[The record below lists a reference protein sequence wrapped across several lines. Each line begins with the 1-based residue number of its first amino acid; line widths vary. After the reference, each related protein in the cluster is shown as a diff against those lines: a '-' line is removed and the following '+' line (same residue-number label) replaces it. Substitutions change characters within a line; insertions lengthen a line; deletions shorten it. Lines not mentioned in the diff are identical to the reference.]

1 MVQRTR
7 ARQQKRQS
15 ALVGYTERLGSALG
29 RHRAEV
35 ALNAARIDAESANRA
50 KSEFLANMSHEL
62 RTPLN
67 AILGFSE
74 VIGNPDLMVNKAD
87 QLSEYAEYIHESAT
101 HLLAL
106 INDILD
112 ISKIEYGKMEL
123 RCEVVDINEL
133 ISSCIILVKER
144 AAKSGVTIV
153 RQDLSNPPPLYVDA
167 IKVKQILTNL
177 LSNSVK
183 FTPSGGTVT
192 VASRMTGNQRLKI
205 SVRDTGIGMNE
216 DQLETALEA
225 FGQVD
230 SKLSRRYQGSGLGLP
245 LSRALAELHGA
256 RFRVMSQPDVGTDV
270 SVTFP
275 ASRTSDAPT

>member
-1 MVQRTR
+1 MI
-7 ARQQKRQS
+7 
-15 ALVGYTERLGSALG
+15 GYTERLGSALG

-74 VIGNPDLMVNKAD
+74 VIGNPELMQNKTD

-123 RCEVVDINEL
+123 RCEVVSLAEL
-133 ISSCIILVKER
+133 ISSCLILVKER
-144 AAKSGVTIV
+144 AARSGVTIV
-153 RQDLSNPPPLYVDA
+153 RQVLKDPPPLYADA
-167 IKVKQILTNL
+167 IKIKQIITNL

-192 VASRMTGNQRLKI
+192 VSVRMTGNNRLKL
-205 SVRDTGIGMNE
+205 SVRDTGIGMDE

-245 LSRALAELHGA
+245 LSRALAELHDA
-256 RFRVMSQPDVGTDV
+256 KFRVMSQPDVGTDV

-275 ASRTSDAPT
+275 SSRINNVPAQP

>member
-1 MVQRTR
+1 MQR
-7 ARQQKRQS
+7 ARPERPSRQS
-15 ALVGYTERLGSALG
+15 ALIGYTERLGSTLG
-29 RHRAEV
+29 RHRAEI

-74 VIGNPDLMVNKAD
+74 VIGNPELMLNKTD
-87 QLSEYAEYIHESAT
+87 QLGEYAGYIHESAT

-123 RCEVVDINEL
+123 RCEAVDLDEL
-133 ISSCIILVKER
+133 ISSCLIMVKER
-144 AAKSGVTIV
+144 AVKSGVTIV
-153 RQDLSNPPPLYVDA
+153 RQVLNDAPPLFADA
-167 IKVKQILTNL
+167 IKVKQIITNL

-183 FTPSGGTVT
+183 FTPSGGVITVS
-192 VASRMTGNQRLKI
+192 VRMTGNNQLKL
-205 SVRDTGIGMNE
+205 SVRDTGIGMTE
-216 DQLETALEA
+216 DHLETALEA

-245 LSRALAELHGA
+245 LSRALAELHEA
-256 RFRVMSQPDVGTDV
+256 KFRVMSQPDVGTEV

-275 ASRTSDAPT
+275 SSRINHVPT